1 MTLRRYTELLFCLVI
16 LLLLPLL
23 FFYGFLSFLSSRCD
37 VFIATNG
44 LHMLNT
50 FLRYLSF
57 SSQLLFDFNEC
68 VP

>member
-37 VFIATNG
+37 VFIAN
-44 LHMLNT
+44 HKW
-50 FLRYLSF
+50 FAYA
-57 SSQLLFDFNEC
+57 
-68 VP
+68 